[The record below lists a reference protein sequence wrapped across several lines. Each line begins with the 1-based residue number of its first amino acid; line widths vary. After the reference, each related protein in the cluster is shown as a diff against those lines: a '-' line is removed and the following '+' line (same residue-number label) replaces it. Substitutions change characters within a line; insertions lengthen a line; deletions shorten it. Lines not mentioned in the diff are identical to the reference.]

1 MTTWAM
7 YCTFLGSAFIQTTIV
22 LGGDEWYEEK
32 KVCWGIGSDGS
43 AIEDVVLKG
52 FPAEILFKQYLK

>member
-1 MTTWAM
+1 M
-7 YCTFLGSAFIQTTIV
+7 
-22 LGGDEWYEEK
+22 
-32 KVCWGIGSDGS
+32 CWGIGSDGS